1 MFRFTLVGILVS
13 IAISTGTTYISA
25 HLYPIFFMVLGWS
38 EACVMTRKAASEAP
52 VEMLETA
59 AVPSYRLMKVVC

>member
-25 HLYPIFFMVLGWS
+25 HLYPIFFMLLGWC
-38 EACVMTRKAASEAP
+38 EACVITRKAVSEVP
-52 VEMLETA
+52 VSFSEVA
-59 AVPSYRLMKVVC
+59 AAPSYRLMRVVA